1 VHAAPNI
8 SPIQIV
14 SAAFIE
20 KSAIRY
26 KLIFEKT
33 EEKETQKTQIRNPRA
48 EIRKKAEIRR
58 PKARLWRNVRFIEK
72 GRRGTTRAG
81 HWPETRK
88 KRSRIQRRCC
98 HFMSSKA
105 AQQMA
110 WRRFGFR
117 VSSFFRPSDFGL
129 RIST

>member
-33 EEKETQKTQIRNPRA
+33 EEKREQISNPKSDGRNPKEGRN
-48 EIRKKAEIRR
+48 
-58 PKARLWRNVRFIEK
+58 PKTESAPL
-72 GRRGTTRAG
+72 A
-81 HWPETRK
+81 
-88 KRSRIQRRCC
+88 
-98 HFMSSKA
+98 
-105 AQQMA
+105 
-110 WRRFGFR
+110 
-117 VSSFFRPSDFGL
+117 
-129 RIST
+129 